1 MKKLTRIVFLLFCPL
16 VFAQTDSTETG
27 FELDE
32 EIYQKILDSIN
43 NSYSFQKGQIQ
54 LGDDLATL
62 NVPEGFK
69 YLDGKQSEQLMS
81 ELWGNPP
88 EESLGMLFPENIPVL
103 GENFTYAIEITYS
116 EDGYIDDDDA
126 EDIDYD
132 DLLEDMQEGAIEENK
147 ERIKLGY
154 PTADI
159 VGWAAEPFYDQ
170 DTKKLHWAKEI
181 KFDGAEMNTLNYN
194 IRVLGRKGYLNLNAI
209 SDMDKLGLV
218 QSNIDKVISSAEFN
232 KGNRYSDFNPE
243 MDEVAAYGI
252 GGLIAG
258 KILTK
263 VGFFAALLKFWKVIA
278 FGIVAAFGTFRKKIF
293 GSKKE

>member
-1 MKKLTRIVFLLFCPL
+1 MKKLTYLAFLLCFSHA
-16 VFAQTDSTETG
+16 FAQTDSTATEM
-27 FELDE
+27 EWDE
-32 EIYQKILDSIN
+32 ATYQKLLDSIN
-43 NSYSFQKGQIQ
+43 NSYTFQTGRIQ
-54 LGDDLATL
+54 LGNDLATL

-69 YLDGKQSEQLMS
+69 YLDSDQSEQLMS

-88 EESLGMLFPENIPVL
+88 EESLGMLFPKDIPVL
-103 GENFTYAIEITYS
+103 GDDFTYAIEITYS

-132 DLLEDMQEGAIEENK
+132 DLLEEMQEGAIEENK
-147 ERIKLGY
+147 ERVKLGY

-159 VGWAAEPFYDQ
+159 IGWAAEPFYDH
-170 DTKKLHWAKEI
+170 DAKKLHWAKEI

-194 IRVLGRKGYLNLNAI
+194 IRILGRKGYLNLNAI
-209 SDMDKLGLV
+209 SEMDMLPLV
-218 QSNIDKVISSAEFN
+218 RDNIDNVISSAEFN
-232 KGNRYSDFNPE
+232 EGNRYSDFNPE
-243 MDEVAAYGI
+243 FDEVAAYGI

-278 FGIVAAFGTFRKKIF
+278 LGIAAAFGTFRKKIF
-293 GSKKE
+293 GSK